1 MSNSD
6 FQCHDFLGQN
16 AHWVSRFIALQ
27 LLQVKLPNNDVGNTY
42 VIFFQDLPRRF
53 IGKNAM
59 DFVGKNAIDFV
70 GKNPSL
76 GNAYTTKNMQAIVSY
91 RQYLQILQAKSM
103 EKITEVLPTNLVVPL
118 DTLQCTIK
126 KI

>member
-42 VIFFQDLPRRF
+42 VIFFLQDLPRRF
-53 IGKNAM
+53 MGKIAM

-91 RQYLQILQAKSM
+91 R
-103 EKITEVLPTNLVVPL
+103 
-118 DTLQCTIK
+118 
-126 KI
+126 